1 MVENSR
7 LFSLPTQDS
16 PELYEGDLPPVLAT
30 FQARATAEGA
40 DFDKLAL
47 DFLQSAGG
55 TVAQVGGEV
64 GGIPI
69 DAIVR
74 GENGSAYLVAAHGTF
89 ADTPQAGLR
98 RVDTVHKVGH
108 RASML
113 PSGHEPLLVVTSHL
127 PRPGTK
133 AAFYLARSRRHI
145 FDVVATTGDLA
156 GFHRLRTLLLE
167 APPPASPL
175 PATWRVE
182 MSQPELP
189 LDTPTDTVE
198 G

>member
-1 MVENSR
+1 MDNSR
-7 LFSLPTQDS
+7 LFALPSQDDV
-16 PELYEGDLPPVLAT
+16 ELYEGDLPQILAP

-40 DFDKLAL
+40 DFDKVAL
-47 DFLQSAGG
+47 DFLQTAGSS
-55 TVAQVGGEV
+55 VLQVGGEIDGV
-64 GGIPI
+64 PI

-74 GENGSAYLVAAHGTF
+74 GRNGRTYLVAAHGTF

-113 PSGHEPLLVVTSHL
+113 PGGHEPLLVITSHL

-133 AAFYLARSRRHI
+133 AAFYLARSRHHI
-145 FDVVATTGDLA
+145 FDIVATTGDLA
-156 GFHRLRTLLLE
+156 GFHRLQTLLVDE
-167 APPPASPL
+167 PPPDGPL

-189 LDTPTDTVE
+189 LETPTNPVE
-198 G
+198 V